1 MPIRVA
7 INGFGRI
14 GRCLAR
20 VIATAVKDVELV
32 AINSRA
38 DSEVHAHLLRHDSV
52 HGPFPG
58 AVEARPDSLIING
71 REVHITRI
79 EDVPEKLPWREMGV
93 QVVLESTGAFRDR
106 ASIQGHLQAGARKVV
121 LSAPGK
127 QIDGTFVYGVN
138 HRQYDPGNHHII
150 SNASCTT
157 NCLAPV
163 VKVLHED
170 FGIEYGLMTT
180 CHSYTMDQRLLD
192 GSHLDLRRARAAALS
207 MVPTTTGA
215 ARTVTEVIPELKGR
229 LDGLAIRVPTP
240 NVSIVDLVATV
251 TKATSRE
258 EVNQAFVR
266 RAQAGDL
273 QNVLCVASEPLV
285 SIDYNGT
292 PYSAIVD
299 AELTHVQGDKLV
311 KVMAWYDNE
320 MGFSHRMLD
329 LAVYI
334 GRQLD

>member
-20 VIATAVKDVELV
+20 VIATEVKDIALV

-38 DSEVHAHLLRHDSV
+38 GAEVHAQLLRYDSV

-58 AVEARPDSLIING
+58 TVEARPDHLIINSKD
-71 REVHITRI
+71 VALTQID
-79 EDVPEKLPWREMGV
+79 DVPERLPWKELGV
-93 QVVLESTGAFRDR
+93 DVVLESTGAFRDR
-106 ASIQGHLQAGARKVV
+106 ATIAGHLDAGARRVV

-127 QIDGTFVYGVN
+127 KIDGTFVYGVN
-138 HRQYDPGNHHII
+138 HQTFDPSRHFII

-163 VKVLHED
+163 VKVLHEN
-170 FGIEYGLMTT
+170 FGVQRGLMTT
-180 CHSYTMDQRLLD
+180 VHSYTMDQRLLD
-192 GSHLDLRRARAAALS
+192 GSHSDFRRARAAALS
-207 MVPTTTGA
+207 MIPTSTGA
-215 ARTVTEVIPELKGR
+215 ARAVTEVIPELKGR
-229 LDGLAIRVPTP
+229 LDGLAVRVPTP
-240 NVSIVDLVATV
+240 NVSLIDFVCTLD
-251 TKATSRE
+251 KATSKD
-258 EVNQAFVR
+258 EVNQAFLA
-266 RAQAGDL
+266 AQDGALHG
-273 QNVLCVASEPLV
+273 VLKVSLEPLV
-285 SIDYNGT
+285 SIDFNGSPFSST
-292 PYSAIVD
+292 VD
-299 AELTHVQGDKLV
+299 AELTNVMDGHLA

-334 GRQLD
+334 GSR

>member
-20 VIATAVKDVELV
+20 VIATEVKDVDLV

-38 DSEVHAHLLRHDSV
+38 DSEIHAHLLRHDSI

-58 AVEARPDSLIING
+58 TVEARPDSLMING
-71 REVHITRI
+71 KEVHITRI
-79 EDVPEKLPWREMGV
+79 DDVPEKLPWRELGV

-106 ASIQGHLQAGARKVV
+106 AAIEGHLKAGARKVV

-127 QIDGTFVYGVN
+127 KIDGTFVFGVN
-138 HRQYDPGNHHII
+138 HLSYDPARHDII

-163 VKVLHED
+163 VKVLHD
-170 FGIEYGLMTT
+170 RFGMDYGLMTT

-207 MVPTTTGA
+207 MVPTSTGA

-240 NVSIVDLVATV
+240 NVSVVDLVATV
-251 TKATSRE
+251 KKSTAKA
-258 EVNQAFVR
+258 EVNQAFR
-266 RAQAGDL
+266 QAQEEHLKGIL
-273 QNVLCVASEPLV
+273 MVADEPLV
-285 SIDYNGT
+285 SIDYNGS
-292 PYSAIVD
+292 PYSAVVD
-299 AELTHVQGDKLV
+299 AELTNVMGNNLV

-329 LAVYI
+329 LAVFI

>member
-1 MPIRVA
+1 MSIRVA

-20 VIATAVKDVELV
+20 IIATEVKDVELV

-38 DSEVHAHLLRHDSV
+38 PGEVHAHLLRHDSV

-58 AVEARPDSLIING
+58 TVEARSDRLIING
-71 REVHITRI
+71 KDVYLYQID
-79 EDVPEKLPWREMGV
+79 DVPEKLPWRDMGV
-93 QVVLESTGAFRDR
+93 QVVLESTGAFRDK
-106 ASIQGHLQAGARKVV
+106 ASIAGHLRAGAKKVV

-127 QIDGTFVYGVN
+127 KIDGTFVMGVN
-138 HRQYDPGNHHII
+138 HHLYDPARHDVV

-163 VKVLHED
+163 VKVIHEN
-170 FGIEYGLMTT
+170 FGIEHGLMTT
-180 CHSYTMDQRLLD
+180 THSYTMDQRLLD
-192 GSHLDLRRARAAALS
+192 GSHHDLRRGRAAALS
-207 MVPTTTGA
+207 MVPTSTGA
-215 ARTVTEVIPELKGR
+215 ARAVTEVIPELKGR

-240 NVSIVDLVATV
+240 NVSLVDFTAIV
-251 TKATSRE
+251 KKNTSRE
-258 EVNQAFVR
+258 EVNQAF
-266 RAQAGDL
+266 AAAAAKEL
-273 QNVLCVASEPLV
+273 QDVLHVSHEPLV
-285 SIDYNGT
+285 SIDYNGS
-292 PYSAIVD
+292 PYSAVVD
-299 AELTHVQGDKLV
+299 AELTNVMGGNLV

-334 GRQLD
+334 ARQLD